1 MYLHHTCTC
10 MHMYTQLSHTYVY
23 KTLDS
28 AYERNM
34 MFVFLHLPVPL
45 NIIIFGGIPSPV
57 NVIASF
63 FSMAAKNSTVYVPD
77 FIQYSYVDEYL
88 AGCVSP
94 LL

>member
-1 MYLHHTCTC
+1 

-63 FSMAAKNSTVYVPD
+63 FFSTVAKNSTV
-77 FIQYSYVDEYL
+77 FLCQIL
-88 AGCVSP
+88 FNIRM
-94 LL
+94 LMNI